1 MVGALLFVAVVM
13 DRVAA
18 SLARDRSEAE
28 AAAAFTF
35 IRSVSEA
42 ALFTNADP
50 VSAGVL
56 PHIPG
61 RRDLDFTYV
70 ALPAGDRLRF
80 AWPRMSA
87 VTRAVLGNRLGE
99 WLGRDRVTSPLELGL
114 DDVPLPHPER
124 VRRGVPSMT
133 VPLESAGIRSA
144 GTLEAAEGAWSAA
157 SADTLTVTPPVPGE
171 DSGVSASTFTV
182 GGTVTAPRLRSGSAL
197 GVPDAVTLT
206 ITNPPAGEDALRLG
220 TLATDALNVSTR
232 LDANQVTV
240 PAPAPVD
247 ADALAR
253 SDGVALDL
261 RAATII
267 DVTAGS
273 ARARATS
280 VNSLEVRSRCV
291 GCTP

>member
-1 MVGALLFVAVVM
+1 M
-13 DRVAA
+13 
-18 SLARDRSEAE
+18 
-28 AAAAFTF
+28 
-35 IRSVSEA
+35 
-42 ALFTNADP
+42 
-50 VSAGVL
+50 SAGVL

-114 DDVPLPHPER
+114 DEVPLPHPER

-171 DSGVSASTFTV
+171 DSGVFGVHVHRWWHCHRTASAIGF
-182 GGTVTAPRLRSGSAL
+182 
-197 GVPDAVTLT
+197 
-206 ITNPPAGEDALRLG
+206 RLG
-220 TLATDALNVSTR
+220 
-232 LDANQVTV
+232 
-240 PAPAPVD
+240 
-247 ADALAR
+247 
-253 SDGVALDL
+253 
-261 RAATII
+261 
-267 DVTAGS
+267 
-273 ARARATS
+273 
-280 VNSLEVRSRCV
+280 RSRLLS
-291 GCTP
+291 P